1 VSKIR
6 LPSVR
11 PAQVVRAL
19 ERAGWEIDRQEVSH
33 IVMVKPGRA
42 AIVTVPMHR
51 RDIPRGTL
59 RGILKDAGLTQEEFR
74 KLL

>member
-1 VSKIR
+1 MGTR
-6 LPSVR
+6 LPSLR

-19 ERAGWEIDRQEVSH
+19 QKDGWEIDRQSGSH
-33 IVMVKPGRA
+33 VVLVKPERA
-42 AIVTVPMHR
+42 AIVIVPMHR

>member
-1 VSKIR
+1 MGTR
-6 LPSVR
+6 LPSLR

-19 ERAGWEIDRQEVSH
+19 QKDGWEIDRQSGSH
-33 IVMVKPGRA
+33 VVLVKPERA

>member
-1 VSKIR
+1 MPSR
-6 LPSVR
+6 LPSLR
-11 PAQVVRAL
+11 PDEVVRAL
-19 ERAGWEIDRQEVSH
+19 ERDGWEIDRQRGSH
-33 IVMVKPGRA
+33 IVLVKPGRA
-42 AIVTVPMHR
+42 SIVVIPMHR